1 MDSIISISYVNQI
14 IDVNCNSPELIKFLK
29 KSKIIIRPSDYEG
42 LMEFI
47 NSMFKPKK
55 KQNQSLC
62 ITGILPSGERTEI
75 KDNETYSKNI
85 SIFLVSY
92 KKETHSTLFG
102 DFKPELYFRHES
114 LEIPELPKSEQQ
126 LPNLKETTRR
136 LSMKFKE
143 DHRKIYNNFIGNF
156 NDKLNEYLNYSMKD
170 IVLGATKENIKKI
183 DTLRKSFIKKNSELL
198 EKKDSCKQII
208 KIINK
213 NINEIQETVENTN
226 ANVNENVN
234 EDVNENQNKYI
245 FEFSEKKI
253 NIEKEIKDKKIKIEN
268 IKIKNI
274 SDSEYQSSLMSFLK
288 EENSDKN
295 INFDQNEISNEFPF
309 EDGDT
314 YKSKQEKDQNLKLII
329 DGAKEDST
337 YRMFISIINKNN
349 KKIISES
356 PLEVVFKIKKSEK
369 ILSQEKITNILNNL
383 KNEIK
388 KFNLFLQDNDVIK
401 IIQENKGDES
411 KIKDIVKE
419 KYNDNKKNK
428 VNEIYDKLE
437 KEMNFSKYLK
447 RNDVEEQIIN
457 LELDE
462 NEIKKYIKMHEP
474 QPNPEPQPDPEPQPG
489 PEPYDKEKME
499 KILQDIEDDFYIS
512 SQFSDEQYKELEKEI
527 IAKNYDYEKIKE
539 YVEEQ
544 M

>member
-1 MDSIISISYVNQI
+1 
-14 IDVNCNSPELIKFLK
+14 
-29 KSKIIIRPSDYEG
+29 
-42 LMEFI
+42 
-47 NSMFKPKK
+47 
-55 KQNQSLC
+55 
-62 ITGILPSGERTEI
+62 
-75 KDNETYSKNI
+75 
-85 SIFLVSY
+85 
-92 KKETHSTLFG
+92 
-102 DFKPELYFRHES
+102 
-114 LEIPELPKSEQQ
+114 
-126 LPNLKETTRR
+126 
-136 LSMKFKE
+136 
-143 DHRKIYNNFIGNF
+143 
-156 NDKLNEYLNYSMKD
+156 
-170 IVLGATKENIKKI
+170 
-183 DTLRKSFIKKNSELL
+183 
-198 EKKDSCKQII
+198 
-208 KIINK
+208 
-213 NINEIQETVENTN
+213 
-226 ANVNENVN
+226 
-234 EDVNENQNKYI
+234 
-245 FEFSEKKI
+245 
-253 NIEKEIKDKKIKIEN
+253 
-268 IKIKNI
+268 
-274 SDSEYQSSLMSFLK
+274 MSFLK

-314 YKSKQEKDQNLKLII
+314 YKSKQEKDQNLNLII

-349 KKIISES
+349 KETISES
-356 PLEVVFKIKKSEK
+356 PLEVVIKIKKSEK
-369 ILSQEKITNILNNL
+369 LSQEKITNILNNL

-489 PEPYDKEKME
+489 PEPYVKEKMD
-499 KILQDIEDDFYIS
+499 KILQDIEMPLSYVLS
-512 SQFSDEQYKELEKEI
+512 NMEQTVQKTV
-527 IAKNYDYEKIKE
+527 ASPA
-539 YVEEQ
+539 